1 MSTRKNMDRSEV
13 TKHIKKY
20 LRERTG
26 RDWSVTGGR
35 GTAWGWLRIE
45 APKKRRVCHDEN
57 PAYEP
62 FAPVG
67 DPARE
72 ELPWIER
79 EPREGEVGYYT
90 PQEDRLIL
98 AEALGIG
105 LNQASCQGVSISPD
119 SWDFYLDRAENGPP
133 LPEPEP
139 EVPDIPEWCFEEVP
153 EPPMDVALGE
163 VVGNLFVEVE
173 LPRLNKNG
181 HIEEYHAQFRDG
193 ENYAISREKA
203 KVTHRAELTTE
214 QHDALTRGNLL
225 TSLPWLGGLGG
236 CGSTA
241 ILRDV
246 DDWLD
251 YTEEEQE
258 LWKAGAYIKVVE
270 VTAPGRGTIYVNPQG
285 HGYARYVAFPLGFD
299 SDEEVEEVAPPTAD
313 DPVRG
318 NLTSLLQSMTPGQ
331 VLDGLIASGLTTLE
345 ALEQLSRV
353 TS

>member
-1 MSTRKNMDRSEV
+1 
-13 TKHIKKY
+13 
-20 LRERTG
+20 
-26 RDWSVTGGR
+26 
-35 GTAWGWLRIE
+35 
-45 APKKRRVCHDEN
+45 
-57 PAYEP
+57 
-62 FAPVG
+62 
-67 DPARE
+67 
-72 ELPWIER
+72 
-79 EPREGEVGYYT
+79 
-90 PQEDRLIL
+90 
-98 AEALGIG
+98 
-105 LNQASCQGVSISPD
+105 
-119 SWDFYLDRAENGPP
+119 
-133 LPEPEP
+133 
-139 EVPDIPEWCFEEVP
+139 
-153 EPPMDVALGE
+153 
-163 VVGNLFVEVE
+163 
-173 LPRLNKNG
+173 
-181 HIEEYHAQFRDG
+181 
-193 ENYAISREKA
+193 
-203 KVTHRAELTTE
+203 VTHRAELTTE